1 MAVMIV
7 PLDRWRSTLAQAIGL
22 DTEDIC
28 DTCHDDEKYDDY
40 QCIGCIEEE
49 QEEDEDF
56 L

>member
-7 PLDRWRSTLAQAIGL
+7 PIDRWRSTLAQAIGL

-49 QEEDEDF
+49 AEDES

>member
-7 PLDRWRSTLAQAIGL
+7 PIDRWRSTLAQAIGL

-49 QEEDEDF
+49 QEEDE
-56 L
+56 